1 LQRQRFIIR
10 KRLIDY
16 DEAKAIYGEHTN
28 FSYVSPGIKVLYNS
42 SDGMFYEQFDE
53 NIPTLCEEATYFN
66 RREDIQVVF
75 INGIYMGD
83 SNVNANPIKHRD
95 NKNRPKYPYVKF
107 GAEPIDEKS
116 FYFYKSLVARLANSQ
131 EEFDHLH
138 RRCEELQ
145 GELQAEIERTVRPS
159 KTSLLG
165 PNCMGVYCPA
175 GGLTF
180 DESFSRESGS
190 IGFVSQTGVGARRLV
205 RLALGRGLRFSKVV
219 SYGNASDLSG
229 TDFLEYVLSDPET
242 KTILLYVEGL
252 TDGHRFFELLRECTL
267 KKPVVLLKAG
277 LSESGAGAVA
287 SHTASLAGSR
297 ETWQALFKQ
306 TGAIPVES
314 LEEAVEQLVA
324 VVNIPHI
331 KRRNVGLVG
340 RGGGIGCVTTDMCER
355 EGLKVPAF
363 ASETRSNLVEATSDY
378 AGSSVRNPVETGIG
392 RTGLS
397 KRYSE
402 AIQIV
407 AADPQIDIVMTFL
420 NPEAYFEYD
429 IGDWV
434 NEVSTQ
440 LIETAKILPKPLA
453 MMLLPGQNVEVFE
466 GNLEIQRRLQK
477 AGVACFSSLDVGIRA
492 VSKLIAY
499 YEFKDKHKD
508 K

>member
-1 LQRQRFIIR
+1 MGELSQAERQGKASPSMNLPEIMNCVFYPKSVAVIGASRDSEKEKKFGWVGRLLQFGYEGKIYPINPQATN
-10 KRLIDY
+10 LVGLPAYPSVTSVPDPIDY
-16 DEAKAIYGEHTN
+16 AIVAVPRRITPKAVEEC
-28 FSYVSPGIKVLYNS
+28 VSKGVKAVH
-42 SDGMFYEQFDE
+42 
-53 NIPTLCEEATYFN
+53 
-66 RREDIQVVF
+66 VF
-75 INGIYMGD
+75 TAGFAEVGD
-83 SNVNANPIKHRD
+83 
-95 NKNRPKYPYVKF
+95 
-107 GAEPIDEKS
+107 
-116 FYFYKSLVARLANSQ
+116 Q
-131 EEFDHLH
+131 EGK
-138 RRCEELQ
+138 ELQ
-145 GELQAEIERTVRPS
+145 TEIERIVRPS

-180 DESFSRESGS
+180 DESFSKESGS
-190 IGFVSQTGVGARRLV
+190 IGFVSQTGVGARRLI

-219 SYGNASDLSG
+219 SYGNAADLSG
-229 TDFLEYVLSDPET
+229 TDFLEYVVSDPET
-242 KTILLYVEGL
+242 ETILLYVEGL
-252 TDGHRFFELLRECTL
+252 TDGHRFFELLRECTP

-306 TGAIPVES
+306 TRAIPVES

-331 KRRNVGLVG
+331 KRRNMGLVG

-363 ASETRSNLVEATSDY
+363 TPETRSKLVEATSDY

-440 LIETAKILPKPLA
+440 LIETAKTISKPLV

-466 GNLEIQRRLQK
+466 GNMEIQRRLQK
-477 AGVACFSSLDVGIRA
+477 AGIACFSSLDSGIRA

-499 YEFKDKHKD
+499 YEFKDK
-508 K
+508 